1 MDSMIQI
8 KLLQQW
14 TTKNDGLID
23 LDSRL
28 LPALEAIQAT
38 GSVSQAA
45 IRLQVSYRFL
55 WGLILRWGDLLGS
68 PLAQFE
74 RGRGAKLTSFGDKLL
89 WTDKRIAARMSPL
102 LDSLAS
108 ELELELLPMIDQA
121 ETITRIHA
129 SHGFAVEALREELAN
144 RAVPVELKYVGS
156 REALMSLAD
165 GKCDLA
171 GFHVPIGELEVP
183 ALQQFHPWIA
193 QPGFILIELATRR
206 QGLITAKDNPKQ
218 IRQLADLA
226 KRKCRFVNRQTGSGT
241 RVLFDLLLQKEKL
254 EGAKIVGYDIVE
266 FTHAA
271 IAAFVAS
278 GMADV
283 GFGIETGARRFG
295 LHFIPLATERY
306 FFLCRK
312 ENLTSRPV
320 QVALQIMQ
328 NDDFK
333 NKVNLLPGYAAE
345 QCGTISEIDEVFPNI
360 SSKRARLPSPASSR
374 ATRTK

>member
-1 MDSMIQI
+1 MIRI

-28 LPALEAIQAT
+28 LPALEAIQAS
-38 GSVSQAA
+38 GSISQAA

-89 WTDKRIAARMSPL
+89 WADKRIAARMSPL

-206 QGLITAKDNPKQ
+206 QGLITAKGNPKQ

-283 GFGIETGARRFG
+283 GFGIETAARRFG

-312 ENLTSRPV
+312 ENLTSQPV
-320 QVALQIMQ
+320 RAALQIMQ

-333 NKVNLLPGYAAE
+333 NKVNLLPGYAAD
-345 QCGTISEIDEVFPNI
+345 QCGTISEIDQVFPNI
-360 SSKRARLPSPASSR
+360 SSKRARLPSPASRR